1 MSNQAWDEETKKYF
15 NDLQNA
21 QTDKE
26 RHRIQTEWRT
36 RVSLA
41 VKDAQSKTQSILENE
56 QL

>member
-41 VKDAQSKTQSILENE
+41 VKDAQSKKQSILENE